1 MVSYTSKSW
10 EPMIILIESDVLE
23 FRSAFSCAYGPLWIF
38 LYPFL
43 YQIEAKLKEENK
55 NKKM

>member
-1 MVSYTSKSW
+1 
-10 EPMIILIESDVLE
+10 MIILIESDVLE
-23 FRSAFSCAYGPLWIF
+23 FRSTFSCAYGPLRIF

-55 NKKM
+55 KRKEKM